1 MQITGADLFVKALK
15 EEQVRTLFAYPGG
28 QAIDLFDALYKEP
41 DMEVILPRH
50 EQGLIHAADGYARST
65 GRVGVCLVTS
75 GPGAANLVTGIATA
89 NYDSVPL
96 VCFTGQVPR
105 NLIGKDAFQEVDI
118 VGITRSITKYAVTV
132 QKREDMAY
140 VIQEAFYAAKTGKPG
155 VAVVD
160 LPKDIQRAFGSGI
173 YPAETAV
180 REERPDL
187 GKDQGRLDQAAA
199 LLARARRPVF
209 LIGGGVRIAGAQKEM
224 LRLAEQTGVPV
235 VTTIMGKGVIPT
247 SSSLYAGNIGIH
259 GSYAANMAVSG
270 CDVLF
275 AIGTRF
281 NDRITGSPETFAGN
295 AAIIHIDIEPA
306 SISRNIAADV
316 PIVAD
321 ARDAIHILLQKAKPL
336 EIGEWREEIR
346 RWKAEYPIDM
356 GHFGLTPQRVIQAIN
371 DLFSEAVIVTDV
383 GQNQLWTTQF
393 LALNERKQMLT
404 SGGLGTMGYGLPAGI
419 GAKIGNPQKPV
430 VVVTGDGGMQMN
442 IQELATAVVYELP
455 IIICILNNGY
465 LGNVR
470 QWQELFYGRRY
481 SSTCMRYRKSCPP
494 ACERPGE
501 NCPDYTPDFV
511 RLAQSYGARGIR
523 VTESDAVEDALRNAK
538 QNEKG
543 PVVIEFIIDREAN
556 VMPIVPPG
564 KPLYEMITGKENLW
578 SLWR

>member
-1 MQITGADLFVKALK
+1 
-15 EEQVRTLFAYPGG
+15 
-28 QAIDLFDALYKEP
+28 
-41 DMEVILPRH
+41 
-50 EQGLIHAADGYARST
+50 
-65 GRVGVCLVTS
+65 
-75 GPGAANLVTGIATA
+75 
-89 NYDSVPL
+89 
-96 VCFTGQVPR
+96 
-105 NLIGKDAFQEVDI
+105 
-118 VGITRSITKYAVTV
+118 
-132 QKREDMAY
+132 
-140 VIQEAFYAAKTGKPG
+140 
-155 VAVVD
+155 
-160 LPKDIQRAFGSGI
+160 
-173 YPAETAV
+173 
-180 REERPDL
+180 
-187 GKDQGRLDQAAA
+187 
-199 LLARARRPVF
+199 
-209 LIGGGVRIAGAQKEM
+209 
-224 LRLAEQTGVPV
+224 
-235 VTTIMGKGVIPT
+235 
-247 SSSLYAGNIGIH
+247 
-259 GSYAANMAVSG
+259 
-270 CDVLF
+270 
-275 AIGTRF
+275 
-281 NDRITGSPETFAGN
+281 
-295 AAIIHIDIEPA
+295 
-306 SISRNIAADV
+306 
-316 PIVAD
+316 
-321 ARDAIHILLQKAKPL
+321 
-336 EIGEWREEIR
+336 
-346 RWKAEYPIDM
+346 M

-494 ACERPGE
+494 ACEQPGE

-511 RLAQSYGARGIR
+511 RLAQSYGAKGIR
-523 VTESDAVEDALRNAK
+523 VTESDAVEDALRSAK

-578 SLWR
+578 R

>member
-1 MQITGADLFVKALK
+1 
-15 EEQVRTLFAYPGG
+15 
-28 QAIDLFDALYKEP
+28 
-41 DMEVILPRH
+41 
-50 EQGLIHAADGYARST
+50 
-65 GRVGVCLVTS
+65 
-75 GPGAANLVTGIATA
+75 
-89 NYDSVPL
+89 
-96 VCFTGQVPR
+96 
-105 NLIGKDAFQEVDI
+105 
-118 VGITRSITKYAVTV
+118 
-132 QKREDMAY
+132 
-140 VIQEAFYAAKTGKPG
+140 
-155 VAVVD
+155 
-160 LPKDIQRAFGSGI
+160 
-173 YPAETAV
+173 
-180 REERPDL
+180 
-187 GKDQGRLDQAAA
+187 
-199 LLARARRPVF
+199 
-209 LIGGGVRIAGAQKEM
+209 
-224 LRLAEQTGVPV
+224 
-235 VTTIMGKGVIPT
+235 
-247 SSSLYAGNIGIH
+247 
-259 GSYAANMAVSG
+259 
-270 CDVLF
+270 
-275 AIGTRF
+275 
-281 NDRITGSPETFAGN
+281 
-295 AAIIHIDIEPA
+295 
-306 SISRNIAADV
+306 
-316 PIVAD
+316 
-321 ARDAIHILLQKAKPL
+321 
-336 EIGEWREEIR
+336 
-346 RWKAEYPIDM
+346 
-356 GHFGLTPQRVIQAIN
+356 
-371 DLFSEAVIVTDV
+371 
-383 GQNQLWTTQF
+383 
-393 LALNERKQMLT
+393 MLT